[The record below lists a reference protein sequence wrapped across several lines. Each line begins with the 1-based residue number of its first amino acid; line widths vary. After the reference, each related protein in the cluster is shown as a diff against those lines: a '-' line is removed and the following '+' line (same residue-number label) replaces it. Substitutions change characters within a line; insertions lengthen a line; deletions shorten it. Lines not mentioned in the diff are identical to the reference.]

1 MKYILTIIILST
13 MMFVSCASMSNQM
26 NASKNMTKVELN
38 MTKQEVTKIM
48 GKTYEVVG
56 SRNTQEGSEETI
68 GYHDAYNDIYLLT
81 FLNGK
86 LVEFHK
92 EWLPKGTPIN

>member
-1 MKYILTIIILST
+1 MKYIFVIFMLSA
-13 MMFVSCASMSNQM
+13 MMFTSCASVSNQLS
-26 NASKNMTKVELN
+26 ASKNMTKVELN
-38 MTKQEVTKIM
+38 MTKQEVIRIM

-56 SRNTQEGSEETI
+56 SRNTPDGSEETI
-68 GYHDAYNDIYLLT
+68 GYLDAYNDIYLLT

-92 EWLPKGTPIN
+92 EWLPKNASLN